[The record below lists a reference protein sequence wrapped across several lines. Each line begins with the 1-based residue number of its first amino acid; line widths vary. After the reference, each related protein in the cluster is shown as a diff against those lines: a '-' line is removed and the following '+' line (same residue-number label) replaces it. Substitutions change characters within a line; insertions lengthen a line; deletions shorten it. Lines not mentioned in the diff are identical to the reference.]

1 MNLTNTPYSEQF
13 PVAQLHWIIADKT
26 GAITVEAMEDGMHV
40 YENKVGVLTNNPP
53 FNIQM
58 FLLNQYMG
66 LSPKQPENLFAKDI
80 ELNLVIPKQKVS
92 VSFSIS
98 LVL

>member
-1 MNLTNTPYSEQF
+1 
-13 PVAQLHWIIADKT
+13 
-26 GAITVEAMEDGMHV
+26 
-40 YENKVGVLTNNPP
+40 
-53 FNIQM
+53 M

-80 ELNLVIPKQKVS
+80 ELNAYSRGMGAIGLPGDLSSSSRFAKSGFTKLHSVSGNSEDKVS